1 MKLRKTLGA
10 ALGMAMVLNTTAFA
24 AVNLETIPEQMLFEN
39 YREGST
45 YIETCEVG
53 DTVTLTVDV
62 LPEAA
67 SQEVVWN
74 IEDPTVGKILSID
87 GTKITVQALAV
98 GHTKITATAHFGQV
112 TATTLNVI
120 QRSNYEEPYRDQYHF
135 SQNTNWSNDP
145 NGLVYFDGEW
155 HLFFQYNPFSNKH
168 GNLSWGHAVS
178 TDLVHWEELDVALYP
193 DNEVFGNTAPG
204 NEDLGN
210 IFSGSCV
217 VDENNTTGFF
227 DDVPE
232 KKGLVAIFT
241 HASWLKVDD
250 IRAGQSQSIAYS
262 LDKGRTWIKYEGN
275 PVIGSAGY
283 NQIFGER
290 EGDPGDPLEDGAFRD
305 PKVFWHEESDQWMMV
320 VAGGPLRFYSSPD
333 LINWKAEAMQPEIVT
348 ECPDL
353 FELSVDGTDET
364 KWVLSEGGRYYRI
377 GDFKEI
383 DGVWTFVTDEDP
395 GNSDVNSELSK
406 DIARYYTNYGADAY
420 AAQTFANGK
429 DGRRVLVQWMSNWSY
444 ANRYLFNIFTPYNGQ
459 FTLMEELSLKRMA
472 DGSLRMQQKPVEEYE
487 MLRGEGIIL
496 DGVTITPENN
506 VLDGVTGDVFELKAT
521 LTPQEGATEVG
532 FKVLAGDEY
541 ETVVKYDI
549 ENQMVYTDK
558 SLTGPSSEF
567 VDDKQNGEHWNFYT
581 GKLMYEANS
590 YQEALDT
597 KEEITILPYGMY
609 AEMRDGSIDLHIFVD
624 KCSIETHA
632 SDYTALGTCLILP
645 EAGNVNME
653 AYSVGGD
660 VLADIEVY
668 PLESIWK

>member
-1 MKLRKTLGA
+1 MKLMKIAGITLGMT
-10 ALGMAMVLNTTAFA
+10 LMFNTVAFA
-24 AVNLETIPEQMLFEN
+24 EVNLDVIPENILFEN

-53 DTVTLTVDV
+53 DTFTLTVDV
-62 LPEAA
+62 LPEGS

-74 IEDPTVGKILSID
+74 IEDPTVGKVVSID
-87 GTKITVQALAV
+87 GTSATFEALAV
-98 GHTKITATAHFGQV
+98 GHTKITATSHFGQTV
-112 TATTLNVI
+112 SATMNVI
-120 QRSNYEEPYRDQYHF
+120 QRSEYDEPYRDQYHF

-145 NGLVYFDGEW
+145 NGLVYFEGEW

-193 DNEVFGNTAPG
+193 DNDTFGNTAPG
-204 NEDLGN
+204 NENMGS

-241 HASWLKVDD
+241 HSSSYTENDV
-250 IRAGQSQSIAYS
+250 RVGQCQSIAYS

-275 PVIGSAGY
+275 PVIGSTNY
-283 NQIFGER
+283 NTIFGER
-290 EGDPGDPLEDGAFRD
+290 ESDPGDPLENSAFRD
-305 PKVFWHEESDQWMMV
+305 PKVFWHEESNQWLMV
-320 VAGGPLRFYSSPD
+320 VAGGPLLIYSSPD
-333 LINWKAEAMQPEIVT
+333 LINWKAEAMQPEITT

-353 FELSVDGTDET
+353 FQLQVDGTDET

-377 GDFKEI
+377 GDLKQV
-383 DGVWTFVTDEDP
+383 DGLWTFVTDEDP
-395 GNSDVNSELSK
+395 GNTDVNSELST

-444 ANRYLFNIFTPYNGQ
+444 ANRYLYNIFTPYNGQ
-459 FTLMEELSLKRMA
+459 FTLMEELSLTRLE

-487 MLRGEGIIL
+487 TLRGEGTIL
-496 DGVTITPENN
+496 EDVVITPDNN
-506 VLDGVTGDVFELKAT
+506 VLEGITGDVFELKAT
-521 LTPQEGATEVG
+521 LTPEEGATEVG
-532 FKVLAGDEY
+532 FKLLVGDDY

-558 SLTGPSSEF
+558 SLTGPSEDF

-590 YQEALDT
+590 YQAAVDAG
-597 KEEITILPYGMY
+597 EEITVLPYGMY
-609 AEMRDGSIDLHIFVD
+609 AEMSDGSIDLHIFVD

-632 SDYTALGTCLILP
+632 ADYTALGTCLILP
-645 EAGNVNME
+645 EAGNVGME
-653 AYSVGGD
+653 AYSVGGN
-660 VLADIEVY
+660 VEADIEIY
-668 PLESIWK
+668 PLESIWN